1 MDQLLIDLMLE
12 HVRQGS
18 MVDQRFNKQAWS
30 DMVSKFSAAFGSQ
43 HDQYVLERR
52 FMNLRKLFGEMKNL
66 LDQGGFT
73 WDEQRHMIIAGDSL
87 WNAYLKVVFL
97 NLIMPTRIM
106 W

>member
-1 MDQLLIDLMLE
+1 MDQLFIDLMLE

-18 MVDQRFNKQAWS
+18 MVDRRFNKQAWS

-52 FMNLRKLFGEMKNL
+52 FMNLRKLFGDMKNL
-66 LDQGGFT
+66 LDESGFA
-73 WDEQRHMIIAGDSL
+73 WDDRRHMIIAGDSL
-87 WNAYLKVVFL
+87 WNAYLKVLFL